1 MNYIISTSKQ
11 ALAYID
17 RNMPRLSGSR
27 KQLTERMY
35 FLLNLGSSKEL
46 NSLLELETV
55 TVVTYMWLVF
65 CLLVNFSM
73 FISHMLYVCSL
84 QFSDG

>member
-17 RNMPRLSGSR
+17 RNMPRLSDSH

-35 FLLNLGSSKEL
+35 FLLNLGSRKEL

-55 TVVTYMWLVF
+55 TVVTYMCLAF

-73 FISHMLYVCSL
+73 FISHMLYVRSL
-84 QFSDG
+84 QFPDG